1 MKKLIVLDF
10 TSGEVHVYSFRENKK
25 ESEEIL
31 MENDHQVSNC
41 EWMVTEDI
49 NLIIH

>member
-10 TSGEVHVYSFRENKK
+10 TSGEVHVYSFREKKK
-25 ESEEIL
+25 EPEDIL
-31 MENDHQVSNC
+31 MHNNHQVSNC
-41 EWMVTEDI
+41 EWMVTEEI